1 MKVNL
6 KKELKKEKEYNTL
19 MVKYCTKEISK
30 ITTNTVMVHFIKEII
45 YTKVNLIKIEN
56 MEFLM

>member
-6 KKELKKEKEYNTL
+6 KKELKKEKEYNSL
-19 MVKYCTKEISK
+19 MVKNCTKEISK
-30 ITTNTVMVHFIKEII
+30 ITTYTVMVHFIKEII

-56 MEFLM
+56 TAFLK

>member
-6 KKELKKEKEYNTL
+6 KKELKKEKEYNSL

-30 ITTNTVMVHFIKEII
+30 IITNTVMVHFIKEII

-56 MEFLM
+56 TAFLK

>member
-6 KKELKKEKEYNTL
+6 KKELKKEKEYNSL

-30 ITTNTVMVHFIKEII
+30 ITTYTVMVHFIKEII

-56 MEFLM
+56 TEFLK

>member
-6 KKELKKEKEYNTL
+6 KKELKKVKEYNTL

-30 ITTNTVMVHFIKEII
+30 ITINTVMVHFIKKII

>member
-30 ITTNTVMVHFIKEII
+30 ITINTVMVHFIKEII

>member
-6 KKELKKEKEYNTL
+6 KKELKKEKEYNSL

-30 ITTNTVMVHFIKEII
+30 IITNTVMVHFIKEII

-56 MEFLM
+56 TEFLK

>member
-6 KKELKKEKEYNTL
+6 KKELKKEKEYNSL

-56 MEFLM
+56 TAFLK